1 MLTFIPGWQ
10 PRLDTQKRLYGVWSV
25 PVATRGPD
33 HKGGRENG
41 NSQRQVRRGKMGT
54 MVRLAPGSSLWDRP
68 LCLAAQSIKTSRPL
82 RTAPFESRIYR
93 LASRVSG
100 QLWFAGRLKPI
111 GDQFAPCCFGPSAD
125 FIFSFKAG
133 SCVTVRGSSAIAGAA
148 AVRGCCSGP
157 TTASALCGRRR
168 WVGSA
173 MKSSILLRV
182 RRFTH
187 NAVMGFCIHKRYYPR
202 TNLENLPSYQTW
214 RDLR

>member
-1 MLTFIPGWQ
+1 
-10 PRLDTQKRLYGVWSV
+10 
-25 PVATRGPD
+25 
-33 HKGGRENG
+33 
-41 NSQRQVRRGKMGT
+41 
-54 MVRLAPGSSLWDRP
+54 MVRLASGSSLWNRP
-68 LCLAAQSIKTSRPL
+68 LCLAAQNIKTLHPL

-100 QLWFAGRLKPI
+100 QLWFAGRLKLI

-125 FIFSFKAG
+125 FIFAFKAG
-133 SCVTVRGSSAIAGAA
+133 SCVTVRGSIATTGA

-182 RRFTH
+182 GRFTH
-187 NAVMGFCIHKRYYPR
+187 NAVMGFCIHKRHYPP
-202 TNLENLPSYQTW
+202 TNLENVPSCQTW
-214 RDLR
+214 RHLS